1 MDPVHLRGL
10 AGMFAAHDQT
20 VTARTLAS
28 RLAGQHNLAIHEE
41 GELAL
46 ASFSSAPVLTGNV
59 AGTCS
64 CLVGELHDVDELAR
78 RVGCGTHEEIPVLLA
93 HAYRRWGDGAL
104 EQLRGDFALVLWD
117 ARARRGFIAQSRTGI
132 HTIYLHAAGERLA
145 FATELNVL
153 QQLLETRRGPD
164 EVSLLAYI
172 SNRPLPGDRTM
183 YEGIWRLGP
192 GQCITLSNGRWV
204 RRRYWAPRYSGV
216 EDAAPAELREELWSL
231 VRQAV
236 RRRIDLEGTTAIIM
250 SGGIDSAVVATA
262 AAEVSAGRAEL
273 RSYSGVFPGRPEV
286 DESVRIQAIA
296 EHTRIPTTKC
306 VVAPE
311 GLLAIALEYLRAF
324 DLPLTGPGYL
334 LEHSLLT
341 RATADGATVALDGQ
355 GGDEVFGTP
364 VYLIADLLRAGRLR
378 ASLSLVRQLP
388 GGDRASRAAVLGMW
402 RELALKGLAP
412 HGLNRLTRR
421 LRGAERYTPDWL
433 AGKAR
438 TQVEEHT
445 DPWAWQMLEGPR
457 WWAHRANL
465 LVDATE
471 PVGMAE
477 YVRHRAALAGLQA
490 RPPLFDVDLMEHALR
505 IPPQLNFDCR
515 FDRPLVREAMAGR
528 TPDSVRLWPRKS
540 TLAPWYYDGL
550 TGRDL
555 GPIRDLLLASDAETR
570 AYTAHERVAALLSR
584 PPRVNESG
592 WLAWVG
598 DVWCLLTAECWLR
611 QQSDS
616 RFAQRRLEVE
626 PLTRSCHSTTMA

>member
-1 MDPVHLRGL
+1 MDAVHTCGL
-10 AGMFAAHDQT
+10 AGMYAREAHAL
-20 VTARTLAS
+20 TARELAS
-28 RLAGQHNLAIHEE
+28 RLAGQRNLAIHEE

-46 ASFSSAPVLTGNV
+46 ASFSSAPVLAGSV

-64 CLVGELHDVDELAR
+64 LLVGELHDVGELAR
-78 RVGCGTHEEIPVLLA
+78 QLGCSTHEEISVLLA
-93 HAYRRWGDGAL
+93 HAYRRWGEGAL

-117 ARARRGFIAQSRTGI
+117 SLARQGFIAQSHTGI
-132 HTIYLHAAGERLA
+132 HTVYLHAAGERLA
-145 FATELNVL
+145 FATELDVL

-192 GQCITLSNGRWV
+192 GQCITLANSRWS
-204 RRRYWAPRYSGV
+204 RRRYWAPRYSGLS
-216 EDAAPAELREELWSL
+216 DDAPAELREELWSL

-236 RRRIDLEGTTAIIM
+236 RRRLDLEGTNAIIM

-273 RSYSGVFPGRPEV
+273 RSYSGIFPGRPEV

-296 EHTRIPTTKC
+296 ERTRIPTTKC

-341 RATADGATVALDGQ
+341 HAAHDGATVVLDGQ
-355 GGDEVFGTP
+355 GGDEVFGTSY
-364 VYLIADLLRAGRLR
+364 YLIADLLRAGRVR
-378 ASLSLVRQLP
+378 ASLNMVHQLP
-388 GGDRASRAAVLGMW
+388 GGDRASRAAVLRAW
-402 RELALKGLAP
+402 RTFALTGLSPHSLQRLA
-412 HGLNRLTRR
+412 RR
-421 LRGAERYTPDWL
+421 LRGPERYTPDWL
-433 AGKAR
+433 ADKAR
-438 TQVEEHT
+438 ARLEEHT
-445 DPWAWQMLEGPR
+445 DPWAWKALKGPR

-465 LVDATE
+465 LVDAIE
-471 PVGMAE
+471 PTGVAE
-477 YVRHRAALAGLQA
+477 YVRHRAALAGLRA
-490 RPPLFDVDLMEHALR
+490 RPPLFDVDLVEHALR

-528 TPDSVRLWPRKS
+528 TPDSVRLWPTKS

-550 TGRDL
+550 AGDDL
-555 GPIRDLLLASDAETR
+555 GLIRDLLLASDAETR
-570 AYTAHERVAALLSR
+570 AYTTHERVAALLNR
-584 PPRVNESG
+584 PPRVNEPG
-592 WLAWVG
+592 WLDWVG

-616 RFAQRRLEVE
+616 RFAQRLLDAE
-626 PLTRSCHSTTMA
+626 PLTRSRHSATMA